1 MELPDRNKDKRYV
14 VLHEISTVRSVRVMT
29 ERDEEAGG
37 RGKQQGSGKPEGEV
51 TGHGQADKARARVKT
66 RAELLKISLTQQS
79 LCCHEFQSCVS
90 RESGARH
97 GYVILHT

>member
-1 MELPDRNKDKRYV
+1 M
-14 VLHEISTVRSVRVMT
+14 MT

-37 RGKQQGSGKPEGEV
+37 RGKQQGSGKLEGKV
-51 TGHGQADKARARVKT
+51 TWHGQANKAGARVRT

-90 RESGARH
+90 RESGAS
-97 GYVILHT
+97 TAT